1 MVYIVYTSCKCLF
14 YLFTHILV
22 FLLPLSQTMAHP
34 SQILNLSLFLLL
46 NSQKH
51 IWIYSLWYMKNPL
64 FGDSNS
70 WKVCPFLECLITTLY
85 CYTSLLIFLNLLVKC
100 LSACVLNSCI
110 FCFFWELKVTILL
123 ALLEQCNFNCEII
136 VQSYSWI
143 ICNSVLLLE
152 PCTLICFTDGDVVV
166 FWLTLA

>member
-1 MVYIVYTSCKCLF
+1 MRARKLMILFRNCRTIWWFIYIVYTSCKCLF

-22 FLLPLSQTMAHP
+22 FLLPLSQTIAHP

-70 WKVCPFLECLITTLY
+70 WKVCPFLECLITTLLLY
-85 CYTSLLIFLNLLVKC
+85 KPPDFLKPFSQMSVSLCSQLMHILFLLRAK
-100 LSACVLNSCI
+100 SYYPSCTVGAMQ
-110 FCFFWELKVTILL
+110 F
-123 ALLEQCNFNCEII
+123 
-136 VQSYSWI
+136 
-143 ICNSVLLLE
+143 
-152 PCTLICFTDGDVVV
+152 
-166 FWLTLA
+166 